1 MGGKVMLVAVSGILV
16 LVLSFCLLAPLL
28 IALVFLAKIGVPWLQ
43 AFTSGVPIS
52 IVEIVGMTFRKTDV
66 KAVLRALVMASQAG
80 TPLSRA
86 EVERAYLQGV
96 DLEKVTLAF
105 IRARKENLGLTFKEI
120 MEADMADRLSE
131 KLKDG

>member
-1 MGGKVMLVAVSGILV
+1 MLVAASGIFV

-28 IALVFLAKIGVPWLQ
+28 IALVFLAKIGAPWLQ

-52 IVEIVGMTFRKTDV
+52 IIEIVGMTFRKTDV

-80 TPLSRA
+80 TPLSRT

-96 DLEKVTLAF
+96 DLDKVTLAF

-120 MEADMADRLSE
+120 TEADMADRLSE